1 MKYCEP
7 GKEGPFDEV
16 IEQNGREFWVWRW
29 LGIKVVVDADSLM
42 YLLGTKIDYKED
54 DISAEF
60 VFDNPLVSFVFDYLH
75 RPYQPVV
82 VERVSL
88 WNTMFV

>member
-16 IEQNGREFWVWRW
+16 VEQNGSFRCVRSF

-42 YLLGTKIDYKED
+42 YLLGTKIDFKED

-60 VFDNPLVSFVFDYLH
+60 VFDNPLVRFCVCSITH
-75 RPYQPVV
+75 RLLLRVV
-82 VERVSL
+82 VVKAFL
-88 WNTMFV
+88 